1 MLSMQI
7 RCGFLLFLTVVQLLL
22 SLTFVHLSINF
33 MCSDHYFLIRLGI
46 LATHLS
52 LETMQNIVELPMK
65 MKCCNMPELY
75 LM

>member
-1 MLSMQI
+1 MLYMQI
-7 RCGFLLFLTVVQLLL
+7 RCGSLLFLTVVQPLL

-33 MCSDHYFLIRLGI
+33 MCSDHYCLIRLGI
-46 LATHLS
+46 LATLLS

-65 MKCCNMPELY
+65 TKCCNMPELY